1 MRQELT
7 DRRLGL
13 RPALIAWAIALLLAL
28 QTLASPLVAAAS
40 AARHHG
46 GHAAMSLTVFG
57 EICHTDA
64 GGPAGKSDRV
74 HHDCCILCEA
84 GGRDAALV
92 FVLAFAVTVLHP
104 QRDAAP
110 ASAHADTGEAPPPA
124 SGWASSWSSR
134 APPSFS

>member
-1 MRQELT
+1 M
-7 DRRLGL
+7 

-40 AARHHG
+40 AAKHHG
-46 GHAAMSLTVFG
+46 DRSAVTLTVFG
-57 EICHTDA
+57 EICHSDA

-92 FVLAFAVTVLHP
+92 FILAFATTVLLP
-104 QRDAAP
+104 QRDAAS
-110 ASAHADTGEAPPPA
+110 ASAHADTDETPPRA